1 MTRLRIFTSSTEDV
15 LANPAQHGTGGAWA
29 KQELFKGV
37 SVWKGINGLH
47 IENVNVSCEGG
58 WGINPY
64 FAIRPDCY
72 LPLKGF
78 IGLRLATEA
87 NHDVSCLASV
97 FAHFVI

>member
-1 MTRLRIFTSSTEDV
+1 MTRLYIFTSQFEDV
-15 LANPAQHGTGGAWA
+15 LQNPQSRGLGGAWA

-37 SVWKGINGLH
+37 SIWKGVNGLN
-47 IENVNVSCEGG
+47 IENVSVACEGG

-87 NHDVSCLASV
+87 NHDVLCLASV